1 MIRKL
6 SRAIREY
13 KRDTVLTPVTAAME
27 VVMEVIIPV
36 LMAFLIDRGINAG
49 DMDTIWR
56 TGLLLVLCALVS
68 MAFGVLFQYAFGA
81 FIVFVNDT

>member
-27 VVMEVIIPV
+27 VVM
-36 LMAFLIDRGINAG
+36 G
-49 DMDTIWR
+49 
-56 TGLLLVLCALVS
+56 
-68 MAFGVLFQYAFGA
+68 
-81 FIVFVNDT
+81 

>member
-13 KRDTVLTPVTAAME
+13 RRDTVLTPLTAAME

-36 LMAFLIDRGINAG
+36 LMAGLIDNGINAG
-49 DMDTIWR
+49 DM
-56 TGLLLVLCALVS
+56 
-68 MAFGVLFQYAFGA
+68 GV
-81 FIVFVNDT
+81 I